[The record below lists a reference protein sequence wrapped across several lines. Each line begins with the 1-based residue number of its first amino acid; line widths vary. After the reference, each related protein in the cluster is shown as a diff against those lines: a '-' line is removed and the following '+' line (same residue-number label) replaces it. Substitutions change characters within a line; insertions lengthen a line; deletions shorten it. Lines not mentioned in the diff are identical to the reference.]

1 VRQHHLEVTTLPGG
15 LHYRFFLYCY
25 LSMRRAIPYRS
36 TLSCGLALMLLA
48 GCGTTAGPAPTPTPS
63 RPGPAMVQIENS
75 ILARPLAGLQQANIV
90 YEYLAEGG
98 ITRMTA
104 IYFKPSGSQRIE
116 PVRSARPVTIRLWHA
131 YHGVI
136 FFSGANI
143 KVLQTIEEQQIPALS
158 ESSDGGI
165 YFARDPSRRAPHN
178 LYTDGDR
185 LAQGV
190 SKHAPRVTYVL
201 PLPGEPAATPAPAV
215 ANRIVFDQTSFH
227 RVTYTFSAS
236 DSAYAYGTELGPLLD
251 RDTGQP
257 IKPVN
262 VVLIQVAHH
271 DAGFTDVLGAPA
283 VDFDLQGTGPADV
296 FTQGHHF
303 AGTWDLLNPELPLK
317 ILGADGKVM
326 HLPAGLTW
334 IHLVDPGTPIAVS

>member
-1 VRQHHLEVTTLPGG
+1 MGSVT
-15 LHYRFFLYCY
+15 
-25 LSMRRAIPYRS
+25 RRTIA
-36 TLSCGLALMLLA
+36 CGLALVLGA
-48 GCGTTAGPAPTPTPS
+48 CGTTAGPATPTPTPS

-75 ILARPLAGLQQANIV
+75 VLARPLAGLQQADIV

-116 PVRSARPVTIRLWHA
+116 PVRSARPVTIKLWHA

-136 FFSGANI
+136 FFSGANT
-143 KVLQTIEEQQIPALS
+143 KVLDVIRAQQIPALT
-158 ESSDGGI
+158 EGSDGGA
-165 YFARDPSRRAPHN
+165 YFSRDSSRRAPHN

-185 LAQGV
+185 LAQGQG
-190 SKHAPRVTYVL
+190 KYAPKVTYQL
-201 PLPGEPAATPAPAV
+201 PAPGEPAASPAATA
-215 ANRIVFDQTSFH
+215 ANRIVFDQTNSH
-227 RVTYTFSAS
+227 RVTYTYSAG
-236 DSAYAYGTELGPLLD
+236 DSAYAYGTEIGPLVD
-251 RDTGQP
+251 KDTGQP

-271 DAGFTDVLGAPA
+271 DAGFTDVVGAPA

-296 FTQGHHF
+296 FSKGHHF
-303 AGTWDLLNPELPLK
+303 TATWDLTNPELPLK
-317 ILGADGKVM
+317 ILGGDGKVM

-334 IHLVDPGTPIAVS
+334 IHLVDPGTPITAS